1 MPRWVEE
8 TLHKHWRARLK
19 ADAILHESRSA
30 HQHIVILDN
39 GDFGR
44 MLLIDGVVQLSTRDE
59 FIYHEMM
66 AHTPLLSLDRPK
78 RVLIVG
84 GGDGGVLREVLKH
97 PSIARVD
104 LCEIDQS
111 VIDLSLRFFPDIS
124 KGAFDDRRVHVT
136 IADGTRFVA
145 ESSQTFDAIICDTTE
160 PVGVAKVLFSQEFFA
175 NCRRRLATPGVF
187 ITQNGLPFMD
197 PGHLAQSGRF
207 LRTSF
212 ADAACFLCGQPTYF
226 GGPFAWRGRHRQ
238 AMPQDLQAGHRA
250 AHGRA
255 QNCCALLQPGGAS
268 RIVPAAD
275 LRELAVR
282 GRHRHHRASVTPR
295 PHR

>member
-1 MPRWVEE
+1 MVRWVEE
-8 TLHKHWRARLK
+8 TLHKHWRARL
-19 ADAILHESRSA
+19 AASVVLHESRSA
-30 HQHIVILDN
+30 HQHIVIFDN
-39 GDFGR
+39 GNFGR

-66 AHTPLLSLDRPK
+66 AHTALLSLDEPE

-124 KGAFDDRRVHVT
+124 QGAFDDRRVHVT

-145 ESSQTFDAIICDTTE
+145 QSRRTFDAVICDTTE
-160 PVGVAKVLFSQEFFA
+160 PVGPAKVLFSEEFFG

-187 ITQNGLPFMD
+187 ITQNGLPFMH
-197 PGHLAQSGRF
+197 PQHLADTGR
-207 LRTSF
+207 LMRKSF
-212 ADAACFLCGQPTYF
+212 PDAACFLCGQPTYF
-226 GGPFAWRGRHRQ
+226 GGPFALVWGATDRQ
-238 AMPQDLQAGHRA
+238 IRRTSKRILQQRLA
-250 AHGRA
+250 AR
-255 QNCCALLQPGGAS
+255 C
-268 RIVPAAD
+268 PAARYYNPD
-275 LRELAVR
+275 VHVGSFLLPTYVR
-282 GRHRHHRASVTPR
+282 ALFEDGADIIAR
-295 PHR
+295 PN